1 MVAIRYGSVCVTGNY
16 RENNEDRCLIDESA
30 RFFLVCD
37 GMGGQAAGEKAS
49 ELATE
54 LVSQKLSQLIPFDT
68 ATPDQVQAG
77 VNKAIS
83 HANIEIM
90 ALGEVEPE
98 YHKMGT
104 TIVFLINAKDRFY
117 MGGVG
122 DSRIYL
128 YRDGELQQLTKDH
141 SLTQALV
148 EAGTIKPE
156 EAATH
161 RFRNVLFR
169 YLGAKEGGDSV
180 ELIQKSPQPGDRYIL
195 CSDGVMDGMG
205 DDKLRELIAAEDDP
219 QKTADTI
226 VKGALDGGSKDNVTC
241 VTVFV

>member
-1 MVAIRYGSVCVTGNY
+1 MVAIRYGSVSITGNY
-16 RENNEDRCLIDESA
+16 RENNEDRCLVDDQQ
-30 RFFLVCD
+30 RYFLVCD

-54 LVSQKLSQLIPFDT
+54 LVSKKLNQLVSFDSSSR
-68 ATPDQVQAG
+68 DQIQEAID
-77 VNKAIS
+77 KAIG

-104 TIVFLINAKDRFY
+104 TIVFLLNAGDRFY

-122 DSRIYL
+122 DSRIYQL
-128 YRDGELQQLTKDH
+128 HNGELKQLTKDH
-141 SLTQALV
+141 SLTQALI

-169 YLGAKEGGDSV
+169 YLGAKEGGDGV
-180 ELIQKSPQPGDRYIL
+180 ELIERTPVEGDRYIL
-195 CSDGVMDGMG
+195 CSDGVMDGV
-205 DDKLRELIAAEDDP
+205 DHEQLQKLVAEGDDP
-219 QKTADTI
+219 QQTAEAI
-226 VKGALDGGSKDNVTC
+226 VQAALDGGSRDNITC
-241 VTVFV
+241 VTIFM